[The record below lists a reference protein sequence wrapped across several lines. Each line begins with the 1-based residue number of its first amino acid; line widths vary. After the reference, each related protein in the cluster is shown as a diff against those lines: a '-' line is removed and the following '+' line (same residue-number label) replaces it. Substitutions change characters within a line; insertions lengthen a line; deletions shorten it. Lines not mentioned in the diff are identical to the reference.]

1 MNDDQIRCVR
11 VYNGDDGEARFE
23 DLLITLDED
32 VFGWK
37 SVPLDVTGADFR
49 IIRPEY
55 PASWSRSP
63 HPRLIIIL
71 GGVMLIELGDG
82 STRRL
87 EAGDVFLN
95 EDFTGQ
101 GHKAHNDG
109 TVRRIMTI
117 SLEPGFDVDTLR
129 GSPKTA

>member
-63 HPRLIIIL
+63 HPRL
-71 GGVMLIELGDG
+71 
-82 STRRL
+82 